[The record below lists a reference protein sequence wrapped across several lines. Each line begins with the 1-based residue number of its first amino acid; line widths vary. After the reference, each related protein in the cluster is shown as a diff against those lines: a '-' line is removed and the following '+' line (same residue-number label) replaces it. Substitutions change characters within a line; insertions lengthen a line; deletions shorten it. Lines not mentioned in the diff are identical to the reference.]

1 MVKGSIA
8 CTCVNL
14 KKGLNEHFGSEW
26 KQPVK
31 HLCKLPIAIL
41 VQLTF
46 KGIIIAELS
55 QARSTMVKNIRLS
68 MHPRNFGSAKIVR
81 ITVTST
87 LLLLNLINW
96 TFMLWSI
103 DSCQNMVYA
112 DQCHITVLRA
122 QVYRLWFN
130 YILGLKFICF
140 VLGYGNV
147 W

>member
-26 KQPVK
+26 KHPVK

-55 QARSTMVKNIRLS
+55 QARSTMVK
-68 MHPRNFGSAKIVR
+68 K
-81 ITVTST
+81 
-87 LLLLNLINW
+87 
-96 TFMLWSI
+96 
-103 DSCQNMVYA
+103 NMVIQEILVQPKSSA
-112 DQCHITVLRA
+112 LPLRPHFFC
-122 QVYRLWFN
+122 LT
-130 YILGLKFICF
+130 
-140 VLGYGNV
+140 
-147 W
+147 

>member
-14 KKGLNEHFGSEW
+14 KKGLNEHLGSEW
-26 KQPVK
+26 KHPVK

-55 QARSTMVKNIRLS
+55 QARSTMVKKKYGY
-68 MHPRNFGSAKIVR
+68 PRNFGSAKIVR
-81 ITVTST
+81 ITVTSA
-87 LLLLNLINW
+87 LLLPNLINW

-103 DSCQNMVYA
+103 DSCQNRVYA

-122 QVYRLWFN
+122 QVHRLWFY